1 WEKQGQPWRIKPEIN
16 EERQTYLTCRRSIA
30 PDTEKGIYPFKGI
43 DLNRADLEWL
53 LATHEHG
60 RGPVDWSD
68 EGQHGRDGLDLRGAD
83 LCRIDLRRLP
93 LANLRSGLTVVEW
106 SGATKE
112 QRDMAALRANEAYLT
127 EAQGA
132 YF

>member
-1 WEKQGQPWRIKPEIN
+1 ISSVKRWQYLRKRETLMSEQDGRQATTLQRPTTNNPEAWKAYWEKQGQPWRIEPEIN

-53 LATHEHG
+53 LATHENG

-68 EGQHGRDGLDLRGAD
+68 EGQHGR
-83 LCRIDLRRLP
+83 
-93 LANLRSGLTVVEW
+93 E
-106 SGATKE
+106 
-112 QRDMAALRANEAYLT
+112 
-127 EAQGA
+127 
-132 YF
+132 